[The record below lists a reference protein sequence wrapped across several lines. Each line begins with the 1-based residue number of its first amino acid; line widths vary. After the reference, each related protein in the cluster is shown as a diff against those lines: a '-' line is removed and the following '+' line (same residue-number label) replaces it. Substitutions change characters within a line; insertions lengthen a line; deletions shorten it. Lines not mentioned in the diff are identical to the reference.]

1 MNITA
6 SQTVNANPNFA
17 SPTDGFIRDSF
28 ESHLRKEL
36 KTLGVIIP
44 AVQSRTTKELA
55 VMKEDKVIA
64 YISRKTAI
72 KSGQLVVCLHPR
84 FAKLIDAAIAA
95 ETDIQIRPGRQ
106 SRYISS
112 SNYRGFESKGWTK
125 EIDTNEHIAVAYT
138 VTPSADLSELKS
150 LLQARLAY

>member
-6 SQTVNANPNFA
+6 SQTGNAKPNFA
-17 SPTDGFIRDSF
+17 SPNDGFIRDSF
-28 ESHLRKEL
+28 ESHLREVL
-36 KTLGVIIP
+36 NTLDVTIP
-44 AVQSRTTKELA
+44 AIQSRATKELA

-72 KSGQLVVCLHPR
+72 KSGQLVVCLHPK

-95 ETDIQIRPGRQ
+95 EADIQIRPGRQ

-138 VTPSADLSELKS
+138 VTPSADLRELKS